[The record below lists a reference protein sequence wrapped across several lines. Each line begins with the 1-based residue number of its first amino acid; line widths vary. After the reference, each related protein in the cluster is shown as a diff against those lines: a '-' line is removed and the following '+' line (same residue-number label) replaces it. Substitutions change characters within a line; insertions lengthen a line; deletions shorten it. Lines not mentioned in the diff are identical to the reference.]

1 MEYLEIMDNLSHEFL
16 LNRMKREL
24 NQIHDPEELRRC
36 ILSLVDLAERQK
48 AVFRHMLV
56 DMLDDSEE

>member
-16 LNRMKREL
+16 LTRMKREL
-24 NQIHDPEELRRC
+24 DGIHDPEELRHC

-48 AVFRHMLV
+48 AVFKHMLV
-56 DMLDDSEE
+56 NMLDESEE

>member
-1 MEYLEIMDNLSHEFL
+1 
-16 LNRMKREL
+16 MKRDLDE
-24 NQIHDPEELRRC
+24 IHDPEELRRC

-56 DMLDDSEE
+56 NMLDDSEE